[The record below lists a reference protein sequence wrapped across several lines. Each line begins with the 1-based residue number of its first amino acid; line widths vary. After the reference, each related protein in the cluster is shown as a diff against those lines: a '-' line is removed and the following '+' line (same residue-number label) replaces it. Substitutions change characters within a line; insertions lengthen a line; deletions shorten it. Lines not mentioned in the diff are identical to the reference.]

1 MTLLEVAVLDATAYL
16 VGSVLVLVSALLAVA
31 CVAAQALLARWWETP
46 GGRHVMAFQAVLAAC
61 LSLWALRL
69 AVPDGEW
76 FVALRL
82 VSFACVPGVLL
93 WRLLIIIRTWRAKRR
108 EHARGAGHGDGR

>member
-1 MTLLEVAVLDATAYL
+1 MTLSGVVTVLNATAYL
-16 VGSVLVLVSALLAVA
+16 AGTVLVLVSALLAIA
-31 CVAAQALLARWWETP
+31 CVVAQALLARWWETP
-46 GGRHVMAFQAVLAAC
+46 GGRHVMAFQGVLAAC

-82 VSFACVPGVLL
+82 VSFALVPVVLA
-93 WRLLIIIRTWRAKRR
+93 WRLTIIIRTWRARRR
-108 EHARGAGHGDGR
+108 EHAKEEA